1 MKKGTIVV
9 LVCALV
15 FTSCKLFRPN
25 EIFLIEK
32 DHPVANFKPLE
43 KEYRL
48 KPFDLFTLQI
58 YTNDGIRLIETSTAQ
73 NQNNQN
79 TLTYLIEFDGTAKL
93 PTLGKTKLDGYTIR
107 EAETFL
113 EQEFS
118 KFYQKPFVKINVT
131 NRRVIIFKSG
141 SSSASVI
148 PIQNENFTL
157 IEALASC
164 GGIDENAKAF
174 KIKLIRGDLNSPEI
188 YYYNIRTLRDMEKA
202 NFVLQA
208 NDIVYV
214 ETRPRYASRVLTEIA
229 PYLSLMTT
237 MLLVLNLLK

>member
-1 MKKGTIVV
+1 MKKGTIVI

-25 EIFLIEK
+25 EIFLMEK
-32 DHPVANFKPLE
+32 DHPVTDFKPLE
-43 KEYRL
+43 KEYKL
-48 KPFDLFTLQI
+48 KPYDLFTLQI

-93 PTLGKTKLDGYTIR
+93 PTLGKIKMDGYTIR

-141 SSSASVI
+141 SSSATVL
-148 PIQNENFTL
+148 PVQNENFTL

-164 GGIDENAKAF
+164 GGLDENAKAF
-174 KIKLIRGDLNSPEI
+174 KIKLIRGNLNNPEI

-237 MLLVLNLLK
+237 MLLVLTLLK